1 MGELMNDVWSMVR
14 GWFEDPQLRHGMSA
28 VLIILIGFIAAR
40 VASRL
45 VLRMFLK
52 RLDAQQQMVSRRI
65 VFYGIVGI
73 SLVAALR
80 EVGLD
85 LSIFLGAAGIATIAM
100 GFAAQ
105 TSASNIISGVFLL
118 GERSFSVGDTIRTAT
133 VTGEVLSLDL
143 LSVELRTFDNLFVRV
158 PNELLVK
165 SEITNLSRFPIRR
178 IDISLRIAYG
188 EDLAHVRD
196 VLMAVADANPRCLVD
211 PKPFFATEDFGEFAV
226 LLRFSTWTRRE
237 IFLETKNELQT
248 AIQRA
253 FRREGIEEPTQRRAL
268 EGREGAAPVLVRWEE
283 ASPEADPKEPS

>member
-1 MGELMNDVWSMVR
+1 
-14 GWFEDPQLRHGMSA
+14 
-28 VLIILIGFIAAR
+28 
-40 VASRL
+40 
-45 VLRMFLK
+45 
-52 RLDAQQQMVSRRI
+52 MVSRRI

-105 TSASNIISGVFLL
+105 TSASNIIRGVFLL

-211 PKPFFATEDFGEFAV
+211 P
-226 LLRFSTWTRRE
+226 
-237 IFLETKNELQT
+237 
-248 AIQRA
+248 
-253 FRREGIEEPTQRRAL
+253 
-268 EGREGAAPVLVRWEE
+268 
-283 ASPEADPKEPS
+283 